1 MLSTPPTSNKNES
14 FDWVICKEVIKGRVY
29 VFIEQ
34 GVLIIMENILKQPI
48 NRENNI
54 NSVYEITT
62 RIKGIIESNKSL
74 QNIWVKGEIS
84 NLKLHQNGYTYFIL
98 KDEKSEIKCVIFN
111 QEFNFKPE
119 NGVKVVV
126 RGRIGTWKSDYQ
138 IVVEEINLEGR
149 GELYFKFLQLKES
162 LQREGLFKE
171 KYKKLIPIYPKTIG
185 IVTSLEGAVVQDI
198 VKIIKG
204 KYPHV
209 KILIYPSLVQGDGA
223 KNSISK
229 GIELLNSLPIDTII
243 LARGGGSFEDLFPF
257 NEEIVARAIFNS
269 KIPIISAIGHES
281 DVTIADLVAD
291 KRASTPSVAAEYAV
305 PSEEAILK
313 SLKDWEISLVSWI
326 KDFLDRHNQS
336 VNELSNRKIFS
347 KPNTIL
353 EAYSQEYQIVNSR
366 LNDLSPYSV
375 LNRGYSITM
384 KRDEIISSIRN
395 INDGDKL
402 SIIVKDG
409 TINSIAKGKNEK
421 RKVI

>member
-1 MLSTPPTSNKNES
+1 MNITKNEEK
-14 FDWVICKEVIKGRVY
+14 IELAENKIGQEVK
-29 VFIEQ
+29 
-34 GVLIIMENILKQPI
+34 
-48 NRENNI
+48 I
-54 NSVYEITT
+54 NSVYEITS
-62 RIKGIIESNKSL
+62 RIKGIIDSDKSL

-84 NLKLHQNGYTYFIL
+84 NLTLHNNGYTYFVL

-111 QEFNFKPE
+111 QEFNFKIE

-126 RGRIGTWKSDYQ
+126 RGSIGTWKSAYQ

-162 LQREGLFKE
+162 LQKEGLFEE
-171 KYKKLIPIYPKTIG
+171 KYKKPIPTYPKTIG
-185 IVTSLEGAVVQDI
+185 IVTSLEGAVIQDI
-198 VKIIKG
+198 LKIIKN

-223 KNSISK
+223 KDSISK
-229 GIELLNSLPIDTII
+229 GIELLNRLPIDTII
-243 LARGGGSFEDLFPF
+243 LARGGGSFEDLFAF

-305 PSEEAILK
+305 PSEEVILK
-313 SLKDWEISLVSWI
+313 SLKDWEMSLVSWI
-326 KDFLDRHNQS
+326 KDLFDRNNQS
-336 VNELSNRKIFS
+336 LKELSNRKIFR

-353 EAYSQEYQIVNSR
+353 EVYSQEYQIVNSR

-384 KRDEIISSIRN
+384 KKDEIVSSIRN
-395 INDGDKL
+395 INDGDNL
-402 SIIVKDG
+402 FIIVKDG
-409 TINSIAKGKNEK
+409 TINSIVKGKDEK